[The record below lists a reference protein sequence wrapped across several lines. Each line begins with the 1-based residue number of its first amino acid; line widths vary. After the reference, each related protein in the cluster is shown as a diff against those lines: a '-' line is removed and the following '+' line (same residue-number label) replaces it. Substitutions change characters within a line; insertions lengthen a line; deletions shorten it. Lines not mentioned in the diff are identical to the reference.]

1 MADFKISGF
10 ADEIS
15 PVFTEQIEG
24 LKKLG
29 IKYIEPR
36 NIDTV
41 SISKLTEEKAK
52 EVAGLL
58 KENGIGISSIG
69 SPIGK
74 QQITEDFG
82 PHFEM
87 FENTLKVAEILG
99 AKRIRMFSFYLP
111 EGEEATYRKEIFRR
125 MRALLDRAEKAGV
138 ILCHENEHGIYGD
151 SPEKCLEI
159 MKEFGGKIRSVFDPC
174 NFVLDGFE
182 SYPKAFEMLNEYIEY
197 MHIKDGDADGCICP
211 AGNGIGGIPEILREL
226 DKSGRGDMMLTL
238 EPHLQVFSGLDQL
251 SINHEELKRKYTYSS
266 SMEAFTA
273 AYESLKKCM

>member
-1 MADFKISGF
+1 MADFKISRF

-125 MRALLDRAEKAGV
+125 MRALLDRAE
-138 ILCHENEHGIYGD
+138 
-151 SPEKCLEI
+151 
-159 MKEFGGKIRSVFDPC
+159 
-174 NFVLDGFE
+174 
-182 SYPKAFEMLNEYIEY
+182 
-197 MHIKDGDADGCICP
+197 
-211 AGNGIGGIPEILREL
+211 
-226 DKSGRGDMMLTL
+226 
-238 EPHLQVFSGLDQL
+238 
-251 SINHEELKRKYTYSS
+251 
-266 SMEAFTA
+266 
-273 AYESLKKCM
+273 